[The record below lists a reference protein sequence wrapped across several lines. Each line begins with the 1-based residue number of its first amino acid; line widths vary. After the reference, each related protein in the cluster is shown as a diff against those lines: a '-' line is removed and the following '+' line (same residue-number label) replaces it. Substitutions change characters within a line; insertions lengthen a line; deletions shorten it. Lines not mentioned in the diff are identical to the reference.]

1 MSRYTSNISFQ
12 CRQSKANKK
21 GLAPIEIVII
31 INKERTSIQ
40 TEIKVS
46 PDEFKESM
54 SQKKDNRIKTYC
66 NTFRFKLD
74 NVINEMAER
83 GIPITAANVKKHY
96 QAGGVAIAYTLR
108 NLFDDTLTIIKKRVG
123 RDMTQDTYNRYVKSS
138 EMFVE
143 CNNLTWDTPANTIT
157 RNHFINYQAELG
169 KKLSDATSCNYLQKI
184 KTFFKN
190 AFEDGKIP
198 SNPSATLRIKKGV
211 SEEIKYLTPEEIDRI
226 READMGGI
234 ERLEHVKD
242 CFLFACFTA
251 ISFADLKLLQ
261 PSDYQQGP
269 NNFTYVKKKR
279 KKTGKYFIAI
289 LLEDAD
295 EIAKRYNYSIP
306 IYENQ
311 TYNRYLK
318 EIQTIAHIDKKLT
331 THVARHT
338 AATYLLNHGF
348 DEEEVA
354 AVLGDSVKV
363 VRRYAKLIDTTLFN
377 KAAALSFNWVKELS
391 IENQAEEWAKDLDTP
406 RPEWETKL
414 IDQIHDNLKNVLPIE
429 DL

>member
-12 CRQSKANKK
+12 CRQSKVNKK

-31 INKERTSIQ
+31 INGERTIIQ
-40 TEIKVS
+40 TSIKVS

-54 SQKKDNRIKTYC
+54 SQKKDNRIKNYC
-66 NTFRFKLD
+66 NTFHLKLD
-74 NVINEMAER
+74 DVINEMMEQ
-83 GIPITAANVKKHY
+83 GIPVTAQNAKKY
-96 QAGGVAIAYTLR
+96 FQAGGVSTTYTLQ
-108 NLFDDTLTIIKKRVG
+108 NLFDDTLSILEKRIG
-123 RDMTQDTYNRYVKSS
+123 KDMTQDTYNRYVKTT

-184 KTFFKN
+184 KTFFNN
-190 AFEDGKIP
+190 AFLAGQIH
-198 SNPSATLRIKKGV
+198 SNPSATLKIKKGI

-306 IYENQ
+306 VYENQ

-318 EIQTIAHIDKKLT
+318 EIQTIAHLDKKLT

-391 IENQAEEWAKDLDTP
+391 IENQAEEWEKDLDTP

-414 IDQIHDNLKNVLPIE
+414 IDQIHDNLKSVLPTE
-429 DL
+429 DY